1 VDEVKYYIFYREDD
15 NFTDI
20 LNDKN
25 IKKCFHYKLKWN
37 QYLIL
42 GTESISDEIQS
53 YLVLKYGDDMKDK
66 SYIFPDR
73 KPIPFVDYEPDRKRP
88 KKFTK
93 L

>member
-1 VDEVKYYIFYREDD
+1 MKYFIFYREDN
-15 NFTDI
+15 NFDDI
-20 LNDKN
+20 LLDKN
-25 IKKCFHYKLKWN
+25 IKKCFHYKLSWY

-42 GTESISDEIQS
+42 GTESIKDETQS

-66 SYIFPDR
+66 SYVFPDR
-73 KPIPFVDYEPDRKRP
+73 KPKPFIDYEPERDRP